1 MPSLVPME
9 AITHIALVTIP
20 VYSHQV
26 SILEFAK
33 QLIHLY
39 KNTFHVTCIIP
50 TISDS
55 PSIASKHF
63 FDTLPSNIQCIF
75 LPSINF
81 EDNGHVLESQVQ
93 TLVSRYMPLVRETL
107 RSINTKSDLVAQ
119 IVDPFAYEAHQFAK
133 ELNILSYTYY
143 PCSAMVLSMCL
154 NLSKLDQTITCEYKD
169 HPHPIEI
176 PGESNYLPNPSFY
189 AYNFLDLNMC
199 LVSLNILNFIFCPF
213 KYFL

>member
-1 MPSLVPME
+1 
-9 AITHIALVTIP
+9 
-20 VYSHQV
+20 
-26 SILEFAK
+26 
-33 QLIHLY
+33 
-39 KNTFHVTCIIP
+39 
-50 TISDS
+50 
-55 PSIASKHF
+55 
-63 FDTLPSNIQCIF
+63 
-75 LPSINF
+75 
-81 EDNGHVLESQVQ
+81 
-93 TLVSRYMPLVRETL
+93 
-107 RSINTKSDLVAQ
+107 LVAQ

>member
-93 TLVSRYMPLVRETL
+93 TLVSRYMPL
-107 RSINTKSDLVAQ
+107 
-119 IVDPFAYEAHQFAK
+119 
-133 ELNILSYTYY
+133 
-143 PCSAMVLSMCL
+143 
-154 NLSKLDQTITCEYKD
+154 YKD

-176 PGESNYLPNPSFY
+176 PGCISVHGQDFP
-189 AYNFLDLNMC
+189 DGIQKRCLNWQRQHI
-199 LVSLNILNFIFCPF
+199 VTFPIKHSLRRF
-213 KYFL
+213 

>member
-1 MPSLVPME
+1 ME

-75 LPSINF
+75 LPPINF

-107 RSINTKSDLVAQ
+107 RSS
-119 IVDPFAYEAHQFAK
+119 
-133 ELNILSYTYY
+133 S
-143 PCSAMVLSMCL
+143 
-154 NLSKLDQTITCEYKD
+154 
-169 HPHPIEI
+169 
-176 PGESNYLPNPSFY
+176 SNRDSRLHI
-189 AYNFLDLNMC
+189 C
-199 LVSLNILNFIFCPF
+199 
-213 KYFL
+213 